1 MSTDPT
7 ASDANALDPT
17 APPASFDPAA
27 TTPMVSPPPPAPPV
41 TPSSAAGPW
50 AAAPSTSTPPPAA
63 PWGSTPSSPSLP
75 PAPPPA
81 APPAY
86 GQPAPYG
93 QQPSYAAPPAYGG
106 AVYSGIEHPQG
117 TLILI
122 LGILSI
128 VICGVTGPFAWSMG
142 RKALRE
148 IDASGQPY
156 SNRGQVQAGMITGIV
171 GSVFLLLGILYL
183 VFVVF
188 IFGMAA
194 TSGAIR

>member
-1 MSTDPT
+1 M
-7 ASDANALDPT
+7 
-17 APPASFDPAA
+17 
-27 TTPMVSPPPPAPPV
+27 PPAPSYGQQP
-41 TPSSAAGPW
+41 GYGQ
-50 AAAPSTSTPPPAA
+50 PAA
-63 PWGSTPSSPSLP
+63 YGQQPGYGQ
-75 PAPPPA
+75 PA
-81 APPAY
+81 AYGQQPGY
-86 GQPAPYG
+86 GQPAPY
-93 QQPSYAAPPAYGG
+93 AAPPPAYGG
-106 AVYSGIEHPQG
+106 AAYSGIEHPQG

-128 VICGVTGPFAWSMG
+128 VICGLTGPFAWSMG

-188 IFGMAA
+188 IVGMAA
-194 TSGAIR
+194 TSGSIR